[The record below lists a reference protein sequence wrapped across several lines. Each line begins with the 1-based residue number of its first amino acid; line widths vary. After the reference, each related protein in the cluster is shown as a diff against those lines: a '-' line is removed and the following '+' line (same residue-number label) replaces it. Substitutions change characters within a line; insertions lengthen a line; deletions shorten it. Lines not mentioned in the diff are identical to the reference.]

1 MQYHVN
7 SWSFGR
13 EMGPL
18 QLIEWDE
25 DDGKHVVQT
34 EGTDPAR
41 MTLSELI
48 ARLGERGYRGVELA
62 YVHLRD
68 MSEEGLRRLRDV
80 AGRAGVELTSLLLD
94 FGDPSSADEA
104 RRSAERDL
112 YRRWIRAAELAG
124 FRRVRIGAGRA
135 SPEDEA
141 AFDRAADMLRELA
154 DFAERDGIRLV
165 TENLGRLLSRSDR
178 VLKMLRACG
187 GRVGLTADFGNFKT
201 EKYRQLEDILP
212 QAETIHAKASEGAG
226 GQLDST
232 DFRKCAELARKTGFR
247 GPFSLTY
254 LGEGDPWRKLAEMR
268 ELAEIETPSLRLM

>member
-18 QLIEWDE
+18 QLIEWD
-25 DDGKHVVQT
+25 DDGGKHVVQT

-48 ARLGERGYRGVELA
+48 TRLGKQGYRGVELA

-68 MSEEGLRRLRDV
+68 MSEEGLRRLRDD
-80 AGRAGVELTSLLLD
+80 AGQAGVELTSLLLD

-104 RRSAERDL
+104 RRAAERDL
-112 YRRWIRAAELAG
+112 YRRWIRAAEQAG
-124 FRRVRIGAGRA
+124 FRRVRIGAGQA

-154 DFAERDGIRLV
+154 DFAERGGIRLV

-187 GRVGLTADFGNFKT
+187 GL
-201 EKYRQLEDILP
+201 RQLQDGEIP
-212 QAETIHAKASEGAG
+212 AVGGHPPASGDDPCQGVGGRRRPTRFDGFSQMRGAG
-226 GQLDST
+226 PKDRLP
-232 DFRKCAELARKTGFR
+232 RAVLADVSRR
-247 GPFSLTY
+247 
-254 LGEGDPWRKLAEMR
+254 
-268 ELAEIETPSLRLM
+268 